1 LAVYNADYS
10 SKNQQKMNRTYLFLV
25 LLSIFTACK
34 NNKIVRPSDYN
45 VFLSDNHVMKR
56 EIEKINSEI
65 KFWQKRLSAD
75 TGNYVDMQKLASNF
89 IKRFKVS
96 GFADD
101 LHTADS
107 FYTRCLAKIKYTQPE
122 MFFSI
127 SQNAI
132 TQHRFQDAWRYLQL
146 ADSIGVNPYVIKLLK
161 FDAAMEIG
169 LYQQAEYNL
178 QQVKN
183 EKEFDYLIRKAKLE
197 DHYGR
202 LDKAIEFM
210 EIALEQSNVSG
221 KKENILWSKSNLAD
235 MYGHAGRIKDAYKNY
250 LEVLSVDS
258 TYLYALKGIAW
269 IAYSHDKNTEEAK
282 RIIEYISRQAN
293 MPDHYL
299 ILAEIAEWE
308 GDLEMKKQCITNF
321 ITEVE
326 KPVYGNMYNKYLI
339 TIYTEDLKNFDKAM
353 AIAEKEVNCRPTPE
367 TYDWLAWVYY
377 QQGDVHKAYDLIEKF
392 VLGKTSEP
400 DALLHAAIVQNE
412 YGKKSDAKKILIE
425 CKESSFELGPLTTQK
440 INSLL

>member
-1 LAVYNADYS
+1 
-10 SKNQQKMNRTYLFLV
+10 MNRILFFLIFPG
-25 LLSIFTACK
+25 IFTACE
-34 NNKIVRPSDYN
+34 NSKIANASDYN
-45 VFLSDNHVMKR
+45 TFLSDDKR
-56 EIEKINSEI
+56 IEKQLEKLNTEI
-65 KFWQKRLSAD
+65 SFWQKRLLAD

-89 IKRFKVS
+89 IERFKVS
-96 GFADD
+96 GVADD

-107 FYTRCLAKIKYTQPE
+107 FYTRCLAKIKFTQPE
-122 MFFSI
+122 LFFSI

-197 DHYGR
+197 DHHGR

-210 EIALEQSNVSG
+210 ELALQQAEASG
-221 KKENILWSKSNLAD
+221 KKEMILWSKSNLAD
-235 MYGHAGRIKDAYKNY
+235 MYGHADRVKDAYQNY
-250 LEVLSVDS
+250 LEVLSMDS
-258 TYLYALKGIAW
+258 SYLYALKGIAW
-269 IAYSHDKNTEEAK
+269 IAYSHDKNTKEAK
-282 RIIEYISRQAN
+282 RIIEFISSQTN

-299 ILAEIAEWE
+299 MLAEIAEWE
-308 GDLEMKKQCITNF
+308 GDTEMKKQCISKF
-321 ITEVE
+321 LTEVE
-326 KPVYGNMYNKYLI
+326 KPAYGNMYNKYLI
-339 TIYTEDLKNFDKAM
+339 TIYTEDIKNIDKAM
-353 AIAEKEVNCRPTPE
+353 AIAEKEVSSRPTPE

-377 QQGDVHKAYDLIEKF
+377 KKGDVNKAYDLIEKF

-400 DALLHAAIVQNE
+400 DALLHAAFVLNDS
-412 YGKKSDAKKILIE
+412 GKKSLAKKILKE
-425 CKESSFELGPLTTQK
+425 CKLSSFELGPLTAAK
-440 INSLL
+440 INSML

>member
-1 LAVYNADYS
+1 MS
-10 SKNQQKMNRTYLFLV
+10 RIIIPLF

-34 NNKIVRPSDYN
+34 NNKIVNPSDYSP
-45 VFLSDNHVMKR
+45 FLSDNKR
-56 EIEKINSEI
+56 MEKQLEKINTEI
-65 KFWQKRLSAD
+65 EFWQKRLLID
-75 TGNYVDMQKLASNF
+75 TGNYVDMQKLASSYT
-89 IKRFKVS
+89 KRFKIS
-96 GFADD
+96 GTVDD

-107 FYTRCLAKIKYTQPE
+107 FYSRCLAKIKHTQPE
-122 MFFSI
+122 MYFSI

-132 TQHRFQDAWRYLQL
+132 TQHRFQDAWKYLQL
-146 ADSIGVNPYVIKLLK
+146 ADSIGVNPFVIKLLK

-178 QQVKN
+178 QQVRNK
-183 EKEFDYLIRKAKLE
+183 KEFDYLIRKAKME

-202 LDKAIEFM
+202 LDNAIEFM
-210 EIALEQSNVSG
+210 EMALQEAEASG
-221 KKENILWSKSNLAD
+221 KQDMVLWSKSNLAD

-250 LEVLSVDS
+250 LQILNMDS
-258 TYLYALKGIAW
+258 SYLHALNGIAW
-269 IAYSHDKNTEEAK
+269 IAYSHDKNTKEAK
-282 RIIEYISRQAN
+282 RVIKYISSQTH

-299 ILAEIAEWE
+299 MLAEIAEWE

-377 QQGDVHKAYDLIEKF
+377 QQGDVHKAYDLIEEF

-400 DALLHAAIVQNE
+400 DALLHAAIVLNE